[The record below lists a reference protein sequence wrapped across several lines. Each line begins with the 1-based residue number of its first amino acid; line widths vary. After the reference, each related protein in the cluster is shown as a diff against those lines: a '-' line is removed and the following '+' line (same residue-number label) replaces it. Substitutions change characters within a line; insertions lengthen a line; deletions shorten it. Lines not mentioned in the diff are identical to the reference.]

1 MKGGMQRG
9 TSAFVGKSREN
20 PPAPGS
26 SSETDSDSEMIAFL
40 SSTSVQENY
49 IAFVFL
55 FLSLLVIID
64 YVGRFGIINL
74 QIRCVGGKVDG

>member
-1 MKGGMQRG
+1 MKGGMRRG

-26 SSETDSDSEMIAFL
+26 SSDADSDSEMIAFP
-40 SSTSVQENY
+40 SSTSVQEND
-49 IAFVFL
+49 IAFL

-64 YVGRFGIINL
+64 YLGGFGIINL
-74 QIRCVGGKVDG
+74 QIRCVGEKVDG